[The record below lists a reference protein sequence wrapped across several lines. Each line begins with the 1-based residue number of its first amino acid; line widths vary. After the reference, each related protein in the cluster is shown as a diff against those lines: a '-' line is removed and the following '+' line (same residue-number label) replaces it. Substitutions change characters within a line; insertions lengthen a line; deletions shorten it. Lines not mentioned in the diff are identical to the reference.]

1 MYMYNNIYISN
12 IIKIYY
18 IYPRVCIFIIYLL
31 WHGASV
37 WCSFSCRTMKSQ
49 ARCRDAAR
57 IGRFLSIQK
66 NLRSSHVKFP
76 GKFPAQET
84 NIWANYSGWWYT
96 YHLEKWWISS
106 MGRMASHMLRKIKTC
121 LKPPTSN
128 GFWCCKAPN
137 MGWFSSIVFCKF
149 WDWPGWSAA
158 GAVMGA
164 KKSGSCGYANIY
176 AAHGLEIGA
185 SPHFY
190 LL

>member
-1 MYMYNNIYISN
+1 MY
-12 IIKIYY
+12 IYY
-18 IYPRVCIFIIYLL
+18 IPLVAWCISLVLFFLP
-31 WHGASV
+31 HDEVA
-37 WCSFSCRTMKSQ
+37 CRTMP
-49 ARCRDAAR
+49 RCCEDWPFFVYPEESEEFTCEISRKITSTR
-57 IGRFLSIQK
+57 NK
-66 NLRSSHVKFP
+66 H
-76 GKFPAQET
+76 
-84 NIWANYSGWWYT
+84 IWANYSGWWYT
-96 YHLEKWWISS
+96 YHLEKWWSSS
-106 MGRMASHMLRKIKTC
+106 MGRMTSHIYPYIMENRKC

-190 LL
+190 LP